1 MSHVPN
7 GHGFNVDLFIFGCAL
22 TVERCALLL
31 ITHFFEINLVS
42 KWPLQDILERP
53 L

>member
-1 MSHVPN
+1 MNFVQN
-7 GHGFNVDLFIFGCAL
+7 GRAFAVGLIIFDCAL

-31 ITHFFEINLVS
+31 ITPFSRINLTLL
-42 KWPLQDILERP
+42 WLLQDIQGL